1 MQEEILNKILQRL
14 NILVCLEL
22 TQEKGTDQEKISRL
36 DSFGLK
42 PSEIAEILGK
52 SSDKISKQL
61 YAIKTRKRGEKNGE
75 KEG

>member
-1 MQEEILNKILQRL
+1 MQEEILKKILQRL
-14 NILVCLEL
+14 NVLVGLEL

-61 YAIKTRKRGEKNGE
+61 YVIKTRKKGGGNG
-75 KEG
+75 

>member
-1 MQEEILNKILQRL
+1 MQEEILKKILQRL
-14 NILVCLEL
+14 NILISLEL
-22 TQEKGTDQEKISRL
+22 SQEKTIDQEKITRL

-61 YAIKTRKRGEKNGE
+61 YAIKTRKKGEQNG
-75 KEG
+75 KEAS